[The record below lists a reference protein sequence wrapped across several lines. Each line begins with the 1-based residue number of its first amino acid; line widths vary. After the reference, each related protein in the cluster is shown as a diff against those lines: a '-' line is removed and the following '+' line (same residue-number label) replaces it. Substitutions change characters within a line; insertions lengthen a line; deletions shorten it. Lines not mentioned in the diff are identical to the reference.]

1 MFDEYQISQEN
12 ECTLANFLDR
22 VKVLLMELSDIV

>member
-12 ECTLANFLDR
+12 ERTLANFLDR